1 MTAAKNALSGD
12 ESDSE
17 NENAVTDSEDE
28 DQAYQNLVDKDENL
42 INQVRFW
49 PLKNSIFLT
58 QNFKFYFS
66 WSQPVVWKVDMII
79 TKKINMKSL

>member
-1 MTAAKNALSGD
+1 MNAAKNALSGD

-42 INQVRFW
+42 INQVSFFII
-49 PLKNSIFLT
+49 NH
-58 QNFKFYFS
+58 FS
-66 WSQPVVWKVDMII
+66 F
-79 TKKINMKSL
+79 

>member
-12 ESDSE
+12 ETDSE

-42 INQVRFW
+42 INQVRT
-49 PLKNSIFLT
+49 KNKLIMNIQS
-58 QNFKFYFS
+58 QN
-66 WSQPVVWKVDMII
+66 I
-79 TKKINMKSL
+79 

>member
-42 INQVRFW
+42 INQVRI
-49 PLKNSIFLT
+49 KNKLIMNIQS
-58 QNFKFYFS
+58 QN
-66 WSQPVVWKVDMII
+66 I
-79 TKKINMKSL
+79 

>member
-42 INQVRFW
+42 INQVR
-49 PLKNSIFLT
+49 
-58 QNFKFYFS
+58 
-66 WSQPVVWKVDMII
+66 
-79 TKKINMKSL
+79 TKKYS

>member
-42 INQVRFW
+42 INQVGFW
-49 PLKNSIFLT
+49 PLKKLIFPNPIVL
-58 QNFKFYFS
+58 S
-66 WSQPVVWKVDMII
+66 WLQPVVWKVDMII

>member
-42 INQVRFW
+42 INQVGF
-49 PLKNSIFLT
+49 
-58 QNFKFYFS
+58 
-66 WSQPVVWKVDMII
+66 
-79 TKKINMKSL
+79 

>member
-42 INQVRFW
+42 INQVRT
-49 PLKNSIFLT
+49 KNKPIMNIQS
-58 QNFKFYFS
+58 QN
-66 WSQPVVWKVDMII
+66 I
-79 TKKINMKSL
+79 

>member
-42 INQVRFW
+42 INQVRI
-49 PLKNSIFLT
+49 KNKLIINIQS
-58 QNFKFYFS
+58 QN
-66 WSQPVVWKVDMII
+66 I
-79 TKKINMKSL
+79 

>member
-1 MTAAKNALSGD
+1 MNAAKNALSGD

-42 INQVRFW
+42 INQVSFLLDITFRF
-49 PLKNSIFLT
+49 KIDIF
-58 QNFKFYFS
+58 NFNLS
-66 WSQPVVWKVDMII
+66 
-79 TKKINMKSL
+79 

>member
-42 INQVRFW
+42 INQVRT
-49 PLKNSIFLT
+49 KNKLIMKIQS
-58 QNFKFYFS
+58 QN
-66 WSQPVVWKVDMII
+66 I
-79 TKKINMKSL
+79 